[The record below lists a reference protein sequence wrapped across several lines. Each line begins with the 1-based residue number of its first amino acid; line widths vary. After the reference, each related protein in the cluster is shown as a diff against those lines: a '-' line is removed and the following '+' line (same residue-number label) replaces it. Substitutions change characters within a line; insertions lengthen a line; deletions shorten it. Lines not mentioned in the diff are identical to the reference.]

1 MQRREFIGNS
11 VMASASTL
19 LFSSGVFK
27 TGSLIERVGIQF
39 FSLPKMLD
47 TDMSAALAMLSN
59 IGYKEVEL
67 YGPYPFSSPSAIEH
81 WNAVTPSLGF
91 KGSGY
96 FGHSAVEMK
105 KLLTQNGFSVPSIHT
120 DLDTLLTRMNKLGE
134 AAQVMGNTYVVLP
147 AIPPEKRK
155 TLDDYKKMAE
165 AFNQIGESAKKQG
178 IKFAYHNHGYG
189 WKKIDGQIPVELI
202 FANTDPSLVFF
213 EMDLFWTTAGGA
225 DPITLLEKYKNRYP
239 LMHVKDMKKKVH
251 FSGDGG
257 DSKQWIELFPEMTT
271 AGNGVLDLKTIV
283 SKAKENGVKHF
294 IVEQDMVSEPQKA
307 LKTSYNY
314 LASL

>member
-1 MQRREFIGNS
+1 MQRRQFISNS
-11 VMASASTL
+11 FKASASTL

-27 TGSLIERVGIQF
+27 TESLIERVGIQF
-39 FSLPKMLD
+39 FSLPQMLD
-47 TDMSAALAMLSN
+47 TDMSAALSMLSN

-81 WNAVTPSLGF
+81 WNTVTPSLGF

-189 WKKIDGQIPVELI
+189 WKEIDGQIPVELI

-213 EMDLFWTTAGGA
+213 EMELFWTTAGGA
-225 DPITLLEKYKNRYP
+225 DPVTLLEKYKNRYS
-239 LMHVKDMKKKVH
+239 LMHIKDMKKKVH

-271 AGNGVLDLKTIV
+271 AGNGVLDLKTII
-283 SKAKENGVKHF
+283 SKARENGVKHY

-307 LKTSYNY
+307 LKASYNY

>member
-1 MQRREFIGNS
+1 MQRRQFIGNS
-11 VMASASTL
+11 VKASASTL

-27 TGSLIERVGIQF
+27 TRPLIERVGIQF

-47 TDMSAALAMLSN
+47 TDMSAALSMLSN

-105 KLLTQNGFSVPSIHT
+105 KLLTQNGFSVPSVHT

-147 AIPPEKRK
+147 AIPPENRK
-155 TLDDYKKMAE
+155 TLDDYKKMAG

-189 WKKIDGQIPVELI
+189 WKEIDGQIPVELI

-225 DPITLLEKYKNRYP
+225 DPVALLEKYKNRYP
-239 LMHVKDMKKKVH
+239 LMHIKDMKRKVH

-271 AGNGVLDLKTIV
+271 AGDGVLDLKTIV

-294 IVEQDMVSEPQKA
+294 IVEQDMVSEPEKA
-307 LKTSYNY
+307 LKSSYNY
-314 LASL
+314 LTSL

>member
-1 MQRREFIGNS
+1 MQRRQFIGNS
-11 VMASASTL
+11 VKASAATL

-27 TGSLIERVGIQF
+27 TGPLIERVGIQF

-47 TDMSAALAMLSN
+47 TDMAGALSMLSK

-67 YGPYPFSSPSAIEH
+67 YGPYPFSSSSAVEH
-81 WNAVTPSLGF
+81 WNAITPSLGF

-96 FGHSAVEMK
+96 FGHSAAEMK
-105 KLLTQNGFSVPSIHT
+105 KLLTQNGFSVPSMHT
-120 DLDTLLTRMNKLGE
+120 DLDTLLTRMDKLGE
-134 AAQVMGNTYVVLP
+134 AAQVMGNEYVVLP
-147 AIPPEKRK
+147 AIPEDKRK

-189 WKKIDGQIPVELI
+189 WKEMDGQIPVELI
-202 FANTDPSLVFF
+202 FANTDPGLVFF

-225 DPITLLEKYKNRYP
+225 DPVTLLEKYKNRYP
-239 LMHVKDMKKKVH
+239 LMHIKDMKKKVH

-283 SKAKENGVKHF
+283 SKASENGVKHF
-294 IVEQDMVSEPQKA
+294 IVEQDMVSEPEKA
-307 LKTSYNY
+307 LRASYNY
-314 LASL
+314 LATL